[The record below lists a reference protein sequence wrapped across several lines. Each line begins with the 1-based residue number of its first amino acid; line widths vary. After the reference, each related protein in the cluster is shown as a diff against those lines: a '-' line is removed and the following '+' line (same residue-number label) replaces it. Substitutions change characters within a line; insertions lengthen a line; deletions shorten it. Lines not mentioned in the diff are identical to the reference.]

1 MGSEQSQH
9 QNASNT
15 INRTAST
22 VTPPRTNPPKL
33 QRGHTI
39 ATTGRTGRLQQ
50 QQQPQQDD
58 TTPTSDSRPV
68 SPPMSVCSDS
78 DIPYISYTDRPIG
91 DSPKLRNKG
100 ANSVVRNVRP
110 ASVGSKKQL
119 SIRSRAPPAHNI
131 VVVKTAVK
139 APSLEN
145 DADIIRIQVWS
156 FNYFFKC
163 NVSPTFSL
171 HLLLYC
177 LKPTI

>member
-9 QNASNT
+9 QNASNP

-22 VTPPRTNPPKL
+22 VTPLRTNPPKL

-39 ATTGRTGRLQQ
+39 ATTGRGRLQQ
-50 QQQPQQDD
+50 QQHQQQSQQDD

-78 DIPYISYTDRPIG
+78 DLPYISYTDRPIG

-139 APSLEN
+139 APSLE
-145 DADIIRIQVWS
+145 DDVDIIRIQVWS
-156 FNYFFKC
+156 LLILIFFIK
-163 NVSPTFSL
+163 
-171 HLLLYC
+171 
-177 LKPTI
+177 